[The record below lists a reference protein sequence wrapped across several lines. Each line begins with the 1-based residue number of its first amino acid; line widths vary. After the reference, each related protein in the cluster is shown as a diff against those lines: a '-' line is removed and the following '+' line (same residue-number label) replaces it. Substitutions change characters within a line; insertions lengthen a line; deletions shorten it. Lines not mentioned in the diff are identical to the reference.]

1 MIGLLGTF
9 WASVSRSNVFVRPTL
24 LTSVV
29 PTNVSERCTWR
40 LRVLVEDMMV
50 RTRDD
55 SGLQGGEVELKAD
68 HAADMEAACSDGRSA
83 MAEGVALEDEQEDEN
98 PAGVRGMTVA
108 FQVQAVLSCSGVAS
122 TAFVPCCI
130 VEYICIDADLML
142 PSHRLFS
149 QDPAPCCCNAR
160 DLPLQDLSQCISI
173 SGVGATDAWSSS
185 PTPVTMHVC
194 RTLSTL

>member
-1 MIGLLGTF
+1 MIGPLGTF
-9 WASVSRSNVFVRPTL
+9 WASVSRSNVFVCPTL

-29 PTNVSERCTWR
+29 LSNVSERCTWR
-40 LRVLVEDMMV
+40 LRVLVEEMMV

-55 SGLQGGEVELKAD
+55 SGLQGGEVELKVD

-122 TAFVPCCI
+122 TAFVPCCND
-130 VEYICIDADLML
+130 EYIFFLCSFHIDCLLRIQHHAAAML
-142 PSHRLFS
+142 GTCH
-149 QDPAPCCCNAR
+149 
-160 DLPLQDLSQCISI
+160 
-173 SGVGATDAWSSS
+173 
-185 PTPVTMHVC
+185 C
-194 RTLSTL
+194 RN